1 MKKVLLLIFILGFIF
16 QTQGYDRKSLVERF
30 TNASCAP
37 CASINNSWY
46 NFTTGNLVN
55 SETISHVIYN
65 GWWPGANDPM
75 YLLNQADN
83 TARINYYG
91 VNAVPWIDVNG
102 TQVSTAS
109 ATPLNSAVTTG
120 NSQFSPFMLELVQNA
135 LSDNLIKFT
144 ITIHRDPTDVTVF
157 ENTKLRVALT
167 EKVVSFPSPP
177 GSNGES
183 EFFSVTRKMLPNA
196 AGLEFTIPDP
206 GQSTEVILE
215 YVPTAAFLQAV
226 NMDSL
231 RVVAFIQNDNTKYV
245 YQSEMFD
252 MLPNFVA
259 LIHQASGDVIS
270 ENSAQVEFEAVIEN
284 IGLMDDVYDIDVNA
298 MVPAGWTGEYTTVN
312 GTFPLTQADA
322 VSVQSG
328 ESTVI
333 NVMLNLNGI
342 DGYGQTEV
350 QFSSQS
356 NPGMSGT
363 VTLRNV
369 TTTGIDFLVVGASE
383 DGHESYLAST
393 LENVYSGNYG
403 IVTRSALQ
411 QADVELTG
419 FDIVGWVAGNTAPA
433 FYPDEVTNL
442 EYYMDNGGKLFITG
456 QDIGNDVF
464 GAGGQS
470 QFAQSF
476 YNNYLHAEFVSDLAT
491 FFIIKGIPEDPI
503 SFGLQ
508 FIASDA
514 PYALSLDKI
523 SPYDTAASTVFYYYN
538 GPDVAGIKAATETH
552 GVIYFAFGL
561 EQISD
566 QAIRDTV
573 LSRSIKW
580 LEDVVITDV
589 NPDDNTLITT
599 FNMEQNYPNPFNP
612 STRIKYQVPEA
623 SQVTIKVFD
632 VLGSEITTLVNEI
645 KNAGQYEVEF
655 NASGL
660 ASGVYFYRMTGG
672 DFVTVKKMNILK

>member
-284 IGLMDDVYDIDVNA
+284 IGLMDDVYDIEVNA

-333 NVMLNLNGI
+333 NVMLNLNGT

-419 FDIVGWVAGNTAPA
+419 FDMVGWVAGNTAPA

-589 NPDDNTLITT
+589 NTDNNTIITT